1 MKKISFILAI
11 AMALTLLSS
20 TRPFAAGDETGKE
33 APQGNFIKLPEWV
46 QNFTFKG
53 DLRLRYQSNKRQ
65 ETKGR
70 HRGRIRA
77 RLGADV
83 KVTDEIKVAAGLA
96 TGGTDPRSTN
106 QTLQNTFE
114 TPDIRLDY
122 AYGQYKP
129 LSWVTLK
136 GGKIKGMP
144 FWKPSDLLWDSDIN
158 PEGGGAQLKYSLRPN
173 VGVFFN
179 TSCFILDE
187 SGSDTSDP
195 FMYVVQPGFDVK
207 VMDFINLKAAVTYYG
222 FSHVKGTTLD
232 YSSGTNTLF
241 AGGLMYNYDSI
252 GGSAELG
259 FKKPFK
265 VDFIPYIAALGE
277 YINNPDPSSG
287 NDGFLV
293 GLKVGSEKVSK
304 KGQWQAKYLYRRLK
318 RDAFLDTFP
327 DSDFYDGQT
336 NVKGHEVIF
345 EYGLFKHVIL
355 GLDYY
360 YTQPIE
366 GITKLRENLFQ
377 FDIVFKL

>member
-11 AMALTLLSS
+11 GMVLTLLSA
-20 TRPFAAGDETGKE
+20 TWLFAAEDETKKE
-33 APQGNFIKLPEWV
+33 VPEGNALTLPKWV

-53 DLRLRYQSNKRQ
+53 DLRLRYQTDKKEDSKR
-65 ETKGR
+65 R

-83 KVTDEIKVAAGLA
+83 KVTDDINVAAGLA

-106 QTLQNTFE
+106 ETLDNTFE

-122 AYGQYKP
+122 AYAQYKP
-129 LSWVTLK
+129 LSWATLK

-158 PEGGGAQLKYSLRPN
+158 PEGGGAQLKYDLRPN

-179 TSCFILDE
+179 TGFFVLDE
-187 SGSDTSDP
+187 SSADTSDP
-195 FMYVVQPGFDVK
+195 FMYVVQPGFDGK
-207 VMDFINLKAAVTYYG
+207 FRDFIIVKAAVTYYG
-222 FSHVKGTTLD
+222 FSHVQGSTLD
-232 YSSGTNTLF
+232 HASGTNTLL
-241 AGGLMYNYDSI
+241 AGGLQYDYDSI
-252 GGSAELG
+252 GVSGELG

-265 VDFIPYIAALGE
+265 VDFLPYIAALGE
-277 YINNPDPSSG
+277 YINNPDPSDG

-293 GLKVGSEKVSK
+293 GLKVGSEKVAK
-304 KGQWQAKYLYRRLK
+304 KGQWQAKYLYRELE

-327 DSDFYDGQT
+327 DSDFYGGQT
-336 NVKGHEVIF
+336 NAKGHEVIF

-360 YTQPIE
+360 RTEPIE
-366 GITKLRENLFQ
+366 GVTKKSEDLFQ
-377 FDIVFKL
+377 FDVVFKF